1 MTRNENS
8 MNVDACGDRG
18 SIFRTNTVRLYLRA
32 IYRTSREGS
41 RKNVQ
46 AGLLYQPWHTTR
58 TRPRTKMIN
67 RRMHDFIQVAWAIGN
82 VAGLCKTKYRVST
95 PPYPKAILEVTLY
108 PNPNYLKSRNG
119 TWVAHLS
126 ALGCCASSTKGASEH
141 TDLERVSSVV
151 EASRASD
158 VNVSRLLPAVCRA
171 TARVQ

>member
-1 MTRNENS
+1 MIE
-8 MNVDACGDRG
+8 VACLGRVRCVYICVLSIVSPAKVLAKMFRPG
-18 SIFRTNTVRLYLRA
+18 SF
-32 IYRTSREGS
+32 TSHVTQHG
-41 RKNVQ
+41 
-46 AGLLYQPWHTTR
+46 
-58 TRPRTKMIN
+58 TRPRTKRIN

-82 VAGLCKTKYRVST
+82 VAGVCKTKYRVST

-108 PNPNYLKSRNG
+108 PNPNHLKSRNG

-126 ALGCCASSTKGASEH
+126 ALGCCASSTKGASEQ